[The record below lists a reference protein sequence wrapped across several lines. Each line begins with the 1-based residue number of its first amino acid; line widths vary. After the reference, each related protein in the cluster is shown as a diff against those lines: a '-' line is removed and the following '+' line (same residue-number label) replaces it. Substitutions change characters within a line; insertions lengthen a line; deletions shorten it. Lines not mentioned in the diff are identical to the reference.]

1 LRTKQRCLTTAPN
14 RRNQDAL
21 NMKLG
26 PKYKIARR
34 LGAPIF
40 EKTQT
45 PKYALSLARKE
56 KSDTRRSKQKSEFGK
71 ELAEKQKARFSYGLS
86 ERQFRVYV
94 DKSLRSREPVQKL
107 FATLES
113 RLDNV
118 LFRSGISKTRAQARQ
133 AASHG
138 HILVNGKRVTV
149 PSILLRAGDKV
160 GIRAG
165 SANSLLFGEVEK
177 RMNEVVAPAWL
188 KAEPALR
195 QATVTGT
202 PAYQAGEHLFD
213 LGIVIE
219 FYNR

>member
-1 LRTKQRCLTTAPN
+1 
-14 RRNQDAL
+14 
-21 NMKLG
+21 MKIG

-56 KSDTRRSKQKSEFGK
+56 RSDRKGRKKPKSEFGIA
-71 ELAEKQKARFSYGLS
+71 LVEKQKARFSYGIG
-86 ERQFRVYV
+86 EKQFRNYV
-94 DKSLRSREPVQKL
+94 SKALRSLDPIQGL

-118 LFRSGISKTRAQARQ
+118 LFRAGLAKTRAQARQ
-133 AASHG
+133 IAGHG
-138 HILVNGKRVTV
+138 HTLINNARVTV
-149 PSILLRAGDKV
+149 PSILLSQGDTV
-160 GIRAG
+160 SLRAG
-165 SANSLLFGEVEK
+165 SAGSPLFGEVEE
-177 RMNEVVAPAWL
+177 RMKTLAAPAWL
-188 KAEPALR
+188 KVDPASKSV
-195 QATVTGT
+195 TVLEKPVYVGK
-202 PAYQAGEHLFD
+202 EHVFD